1 MMGAY
6 ALVLAALKLAP
17 AAPVSAV
24 RETSVLIAV
33 VVAGGAREQY
43 PPRASHKRGHRRHR
57 SCCRRGWS
65 EQC

>member
-1 MMGAY
+1 MMSAY

-33 VVAGGAREQY
+33 SVAAVATRERVSRGRLVGALAITGGIA
-43 PPRASHKRGHRRHR
+43 AIALS
-57 SCCRRGWS
+57 
-65 EQC
+65 